1 MSSEKNRG
9 AKAQVYPTSGEWED
23 NKEIMQELYIDL
35 DLSLEA
41 VQKEMARRGHV
52 VQTHFC

>member
-1 MSSEKNRG
+1 MSSEQNRG

-23 NKEIMQELYIDL
+23 NKEIMQELYIDQ

-52 VQTHFC
+52 AR